1 MCGIV
6 GIFDISGPGP
16 ISRGTLHR
24 MSKALHHRGPDGEGF
39 HIEPGIGFGHRR
51 LSIIDIEGGRQPMYN
66 EDGSVV
72 ITFNGEIYD
81 YEPLRID
88 LERRGHKFSTRSD
101 TETIIHAWEEWGAE
115 CVEHF
120 SGMFAFAIWDRNRNQ
135 LFLARDRLGKKPLYY
150 SLIGQHFVF
159 ASELGGI
166 VEYPGAAR
174 QLSGNAIKD
183 YFAFGYIPGSRCVY
197 EGVLQLPPG
206 CSMVVEAGGGL
217 PAPRRYWRPRFEQR
231 PIGDAAAVDELRY
244 LLNGAVSRRLVADV
258 PVGAFLSG
266 GVDSSAIVTLMARL
280 RADPISTFTIGLGGE
295 ADETIPAGITARRLG
310 TLHTAESYCVDY
322 IEAAREQA
330 AVFNEPFADSSSVP
344 THRVSHL
351 ARRAVTVALSGDGG
365 DELFA
370 GYRRYRWHLI
380 GAAVRS
386 YLPASL
392 RRRLFRSLACLYPH
406 LDHAPRWL
414 RAKQTL
420 TELSLDSALAYY
432 RMVCRVRDE
441 QRQTLMSQVFLEATS
456 GHNPAAQF
464 ADLME
469 SAETEEPLAQAM
481 YADMQTWLAD
491 DILAKVDRTSMA
503 NSLEVRTPFLD
514 HRLVEWAATLPRE
527 LLVHRGQG
535 KFVLKRALMGL
546 VDDDVLTRVK
556 RGFSRPLAD
565 QFRGSGMVRLRQRLL
580 DPIML
585 DSGYFD
591 PHGIAQ
597 LIDEHDQGV
606 RDNSVSLWFLLV
618 FEGFLARGEKN
629 FPATYST
636 TGLIAPAA
644 T

>member
-6 GIFDISGPGP
+6 GIFDMSGPGP
-16 ISRGTLHR
+16 ISRGTLYR
-24 MSKALHHRGPDGEGF
+24 MNEALHHRGPDGEGF
-39 HIEPGIGFGHRR
+39 HIEPGIGLGHRR

-150 SLIGQHFVF
+150 SLIGRHFVF

-166 VEYPGAAR
+166 VEYSGSTR
-174 QLSGNAIKD
+174 RLSGAGIQD
-183 YFAFGYIPGSRCVY
+183 YFAFGYVPQSRCIY

-206 CSMVVEAGGGL
+206 CLMVVEARCGP
-217 PAPRRYWRPRFEQR
+217 PAPRRYWRPRFKQR
-231 PIGDAAAVDELRY
+231 SIGDTAAVDELRF

-295 ADETIPAGITARRLG
+295 ADETIPAEITARRLG
-310 TLHTAESYCVDY
+310 TSHTAESYGVDY
-322 IEAAREQA
+322 IDAARVQA
-330 AVFNEPFADSSSVP
+330 AVFKEPFGDSSSVP
-344 THRVSHL
+344 SYRVSHL

-386 YLPASL
+386 YLPGPL
-392 RRRLFRSLACLYPH
+392 RRRLFRSLARLYPH
-406 LDHAPRWL
+406 LDRAPRWL

-420 TELSLDSALAYY
+420 TELGLESTLAYY
-432 RMVCRVRDE
+432 RMVCRVKDE
-441 QRQTLMSQVFLEATS
+441 QRNSLMSPALLEASS
-456 GHNPAAQF
+456 GHDPAAQF

-491 DILAKVDRTSMA
+491 DILPKIDRTSMA

-514 HRLVEWAATLPRE
+514 HRLVEWAAALPRE
-527 LLVHRGQG
+527 LLVRGGQG
-535 KFVLKRALMGL
+535 KFILKRALTGI
-546 VDDDVLTRVK
+546 VGDDVLTRSK
-556 RGFSRPLAD
+556 RGFSKPLAD
-565 QFRGSGMVRLRQRLL
+565 QFRGRGTERLRQRLL
-580 DPIML
+580 GPIML
-585 DSGYFD
+585 DSGYFN
-591 PHGIAQ
+591 PKGITQ
-597 LIDEHDQGV
+597 LIDEHGHSM
-606 RDNSVSLWFLLV
+606 RDNSSPLWSLLV
-618 FEGFLARGEKN
+618 FEGFLAQREEN
-629 FPATYST
+629 LPAAHST
-636 TGLIAPAA
+636 VQSLAPAA